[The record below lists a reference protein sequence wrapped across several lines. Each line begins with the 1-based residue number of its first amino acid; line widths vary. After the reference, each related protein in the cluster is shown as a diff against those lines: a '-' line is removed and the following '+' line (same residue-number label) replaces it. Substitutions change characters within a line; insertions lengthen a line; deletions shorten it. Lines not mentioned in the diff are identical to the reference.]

1 MSSLRAPRFALGAA
15 IAMLSVVPARA
26 DPLYSLDSTSL
37 GDGRMAIAVR
47 EVERRP
53 RSSVV
58 AVEIRQLG
66 SSVGSSFF
74 IGCAIRDLA
83 RVRGGFTRIAKLE
96 EYPQRGQMLIGF
108 LAGADESASALGPE
122 FARAGVMVV
131 DLEQLAP
138 ICDPMLR
145 GKETRP

>member
-1 MSSLRAPRFALGAA
+1 
-15 IAMLSVVPARA
+15 
-26 DPLYSLDSTSL
+26 
-37 GDGRMAIAVR
+37 MAITVR

-83 RVRGGFTRIAKLE
+83 RVRGGFTRIAKVDDV
-96 EYPQRGQMLIGF
+96 PQPRHMLIGF
-108 LAGADESASALGPE
+108 LATPDEPASALGPE
-122 FARAGVMVV
+122 FARAGVMVLE
-131 DLEQLAP
+131 LEQLAP
-138 ICDPMLR
+138 ICDPMLSDK
-145 GKETRP
+145 GKRP